1 MATAKAPR
9 SNSSR
14 QKLNQAYHL
23 AGEAATE
30 TAQQLTARARS
41 SMLTNRKRVTDLAGK
56 TQTSI
61 KQHPVLSVG
70 CAFAAG
76 WVIAKL
82 FKR

>member
-1 MATAKAPR
+1 MATAKAPQH
-9 SNSSR
+9 NSSR
-14 QKLNQAYHL
+14 RKLNQAYHL

-30 TAQQLTARARS
+30 TAQHLTARARS
-41 SMLTNRKRVTDLAGK
+41 SILNNRKRVTDLAGR

-61 KQHPVLSVG
+61 KRHPVLSVG

-76 WVIAKL
+76 WVIARL